1 MNLIT
6 LFLTC
11 ANGEEAQKITD
22 KLLDEKLAACVRR
35 TDIKSDFW
43 WRGKREE
50 ASEVQ
55 MIIESTEDKFGAIE
69 SAVRE
74 LHSYETFV
82 LTAYPVFKAS
92 RGVVEWVEE
101 AVS

>member
-1 MNLIT
+1 MIT

-22 KLLDEKLAACVRR
+22 KLLDEKLAACVRQ
-35 TDIKSDFW
+35 TGVKSDFW
-43 WRGKREE
+43 WRGKREV

-55 MIIESTEDKFGAIE
+55 LIIESTEDKFDAIE
-69 SAVRE
+69 SAISG
-74 LHSYETFV
+74 LHSYERFV
-82 LTAYPVFKAS
+82 LTAYPVSKAS
-92 RGVVEWVEE
+92 NGVVEWMEE

>member
-1 MNLIT
+1 M
-6 LFLTC
+6 FLSC

-22 KLLDEKLAACVRR
+22 KLLDEKLAACVRQ
-35 TDIKSDFW
+35 TDVKSDFW
-43 WRGKREE
+43 WKGQKQQAE
-50 ASEVQ
+50 EVQ
-55 MIIESTEDKFGAIE
+55 LIIESIEDKFDAIE

-74 LHSYETFV
+74 SHGYETFV